1 MIQTYLN
8 PAWLERNRYLDFLN
22 NAFAGSWR
30 KTDFD
35 WYLGRAFQGIRPDIL
50 VRASGTA
57 VIAGLGLVHRQ
68 VRVGCDP
75 PVNVGVIS
83 AAGTVPSARGQG
95 HYAEL
100 LHSALERARQRAWV
114 ALLAFVTEENGSG
127 RGLRRLGARVIP
139 SFYLSAAARG
149 WRDGKAGRVNTTA
162 RRDGTLPRWVKR
174 AEIEHSKSRFRPTA
188 RSAAQAGFHYEQ
200 EDDWRQQFIERPH
213 GIRLHRLQHDSQAWI
228 ETVGSTDRLQRLDCP
243 ASKTRHHVTTLV
255 AACAAAGRRFFMY
268 SLDAQLAAALKRRG
282 LAIHRG
288 YFMLLPAD
296 RSGQAWRTLSE
307 ASWSV
312 QSGDRL

>member
-50 VRASGTA
+50 VRASGTD

-83 AAGTVPSARGQG
+83 AAGTLPSARGQG

-139 SFYLSAAARG
+139 SFYLSAAAR
-149 WRDGKAGRVNTTA
+149 
-162 RRDGTLPRWVKR
+162 
-174 AEIEHSKSRFRPTA
+174 
-188 RSAAQAGFHYEQ
+188 
-200 EDDWRQQFIERPH
+200 
-213 GIRLHRLQHDSQAWI
+213 
-228 ETVGSTDRLQRLDCP
+228 
-243 ASKTRHHVTTLV
+243 
-255 AACAAAGRRFFMY
+255 
-268 SLDAQLAAALKRRG
+268 
-282 LAIHRG
+282 
-288 YFMLLPAD
+288 
-296 RSGQAWRTLSE
+296 
-307 ASWSV
+307 
-312 QSGDRL
+312 